1 MEDLIK
7 LEGDILHHLDFLPRK
22 PGIYKFLDSQ
32 KYPIYIGK
40 AKNLKNRVKSYF
52 SRKNSKSKKE
62 ISLLLDA
69 SYLAI
74 TLTNT
79 ELEALL
85 LEQHFIKKWKPKFN
99 IQFKDDKGYPWI
111 KIDKKKDFPSA
122 VTFLGKKK
130 EGEKFY
136 GPFPSSFAVKE
147 TLTLIQKIFKI
158 RNCSETYFK
167 NRTRPCLQHQIG
179 RCSAPCVGFIKKNE
193 YLKEVKDVEKLLHGE
208 GDHLIQEFYKLMD
221 KYSDKK
227 QYERAANYRDK
238 LSSLREIQRNQSIS
252 GFGKDRDAVSISTFK
267 EVTRIGVTSV
277 RGAWIVSHEN
287 FIYNNNS
294 IDLEILEA
302 FIIDYYFSKNSCPPT
317 ILISDPLEDRINIQK
332 ALSEHFCKRI
342 TITER
347 ANKKDK
353 GLIEISK
360 SNTKLSLNKEVKKK
374 KSYRRQ
380 FSLLKNQLG
389 LKEDIRLI
397 ESYDISHH
405 SGKNTVGVCIVYNKR
420 GKVKGKY
427 RIYNIHKDNSSN
439 DIASLKEV
447 IKRRYKNKKIEKPD
461 LILIDGGFTHLKA
474 VKETLLEGNIQ
485 NIELL
490 SISKGVRRK
499 KTMDSLH
506 LSDGSRIK
514 VNPLALGHLFLQ
526 EVRDET
532 HRFAISNLRKKR
544 SKSFAQSNLD
554 GFNGI
559 GKEKKRS
566 LLRYFG
572 SIKQISRAGKE
583 DLVCVPGIGTKNAET
598 IYKNF
603 H

>member
-1 MEDLIK
+1 MTRSRDVQSKINRA
-7 LEGDILHHLDFLPRK
+7 PTT
-22 PGIYKFLDSQ
+22 PGVYLMKDAKGKVF
-32 KYPIYIGK
+32 YIGK

-85 LEQHFIKKWKPKFN
+85 LEQRFIKKWKPKFN

-420 GKVKGKY
+420 GKVKDKY

-544 SKSFAQSNLD
+544 SKSFAQSYLD
-554 GFNGI
+554 EFNGI

>member
-1 MEDLIK
+1 MIGAEIIK
-7 LEGDILHHLDFLPRK
+7 FIARNLPIN
-22 PGIYKFLDSQ
+22 PGIYQMENEKGEIL
-32 KYPIYIGK
+32 YIGK

-238 LSSLREIQRNQSIS
+238 LSSLREIQRNQSIA

-302 FIIDYYFSKNSCPPT
+302 FIIDYYFSKNSCPST

-544 SKSFAQSNLD
+544 SKSFAQSYLD

>member
-1 MEDLIK
+1 
-7 LEGDILHHLDFLPRK
+7 
-22 PGIYKFLDSQ
+22 
-32 KYPIYIGK
+32 
-40 AKNLKNRVKSYF
+40 
-52 SRKNSKSKKE
+52 
-62 ISLLLDA
+62 
-69 SYLAI
+69 
-74 TLTNT
+74 
-79 ELEALL
+79 
-85 LEQHFIKKWKPKFN
+85 
-99 IQFKDDKGYPWI
+99 
-111 KIDKKKDFPSA
+111 
-122 VTFLGKKK
+122 
-130 EGEKFY
+130 
-136 GPFPSSFAVKE
+136 
-147 TLTLIQKIFKI
+147 
-158 RNCSETYFK
+158 
-167 NRTRPCLQHQIG
+167 
-179 RCSAPCVGFIKKNE
+179 
-193 YLKEVKDVEKLLHGE
+193 
-208 GDHLIQEFYKLMD
+208 MD

-252 GFGKDRDAVSISTFK
+252 GFGKDRDAISISTFK

-294 IDLEILEA
+294 IDQEILEA

-420 GKVKGKY
+420 GKVKDKY

-544 SKSFAQSNLD
+544 SKSFAQSYLD
-554 GFNGI
+554 EFNGI